1 MNKHQSNGRLSA
13 VTLCQDCLCQTA
25 VFFDSNECAQC
36 PQCGGDCCD
45 CASCMETLDLLKAG
59 VRDAN
64 ALGVK
69 SNIRAWSPVLG
80 AVDA

>member
-1 MNKHQSNGRLSA
+1 MSAGRLSA

-25 VFFDSNECAQC
+25 VFFDFNECAEC

-45 CASCMETLDLLKAG
+45 CPDCLETLRLLGSG
-59 VRDAN
+59 VRDA
-64 ALGVK
+64 ATLGTLRD
-69 SNIRAWSPVLG
+69 IREWSPVLG